1 MQKRLLINCLLV
13 GLAASSFLTP
23 RLEAQVDNFS
33 DGDDVGWI
41 NYDPFFMAGLGSRVT
56 FDPSGGTYRLTSLA
70 SPNPLAIGPAR
81 GASFRDVVYA
91 DFCVSVDVPVYDA
104 GLEQAFGILARVAA
118 NPAPGAVFG
127 YAMTYHPIDNDI
139 QITRLDNEQVTEI
152 SDWVVLSEPPASG
165 VLRLVFFGVGDRL
178 VGRAYDAGN
187 PVFPLAETVITDATH
202 ASGVCGLVIF
212 DNTDLADQTA
222 DATFDNYRA
231 GSGMPEELRIEKGA
245 VAGEVKLCWEFP
257 FFAHDL
263 EQSVDMDIWDWST
276 FLAEVP
282 VYTNGTFCHTA
293 TVTEGGPRNFFR
305 LSREPLP

>member
-1 MQKRLLINCLLV
+1 MQKGLLINCLLV
-13 GLAASSFLTP
+13 GLVATSFLTP

-81 GASFRDVVYA
+81 GATFRDVVYA
-91 DFCVSVDVPVYDA
+91 DFCVSVDVPAYDG

-202 ASGVCGLVIF
+202 ASGMCGLAIF

-257 FFAHDL
+257 FYAHYLGESGNLMSWDASGFLL
-263 EQSVDMDIWDWST
+263 EDPT
-276 FLAEVP
+276 FV
-282 VYTNGTFCHTA
+282 NGTFCHTA
-293 TVTEGGPRNFFR
+293 LIGAGGAKKFFR
-305 LSREPLP
+305 LQREPLP